1 MGHYGATSLMASMV
15 ELVSDFVPGGV
26 GVKLLRVFYIGIVW
40 YGFLG
45 VFLSGQGLS
54 LPVHDGATCT
64 GDCSTSV
71 KLHSIIT
78 PHSIIELL
86 FYVITCPI

>member
-1 MGHYGATSLMASMV
+1 MGHYGATSLTVSMV
-15 ELVSDFVPGGV
+15 ELVSDFGPGG
-26 GVKLLRVFYIGIVW
+26 GVKLLQVFYIGIVW

-54 LPVHDGATCT
+54 LPVCAGATCT

-71 KLHSIIT
+71 KPHSIIT